1 MTARHPFLLTPGP
14 LALAAEV
21 KAEMQFDMGSRDVS
35 FKKITERVRGL
46 IVDLL
51 DARGGVLGS
60 THTGRRVL
68 RRRGGIGFVRWDIRP
83 AARMH

>member
-1 MTARHPFLLTPGP
+1 MTARQPFLLTPGP
-14 LALAAEV
+14 LALDAEV

-51 DARGGVLGS
+51 DARGVLGS

-68 RRRGGIGFVRWDIRP
+68 RRRGGIGFVRWDVRP
-83 AARMH
+83 ASRMH